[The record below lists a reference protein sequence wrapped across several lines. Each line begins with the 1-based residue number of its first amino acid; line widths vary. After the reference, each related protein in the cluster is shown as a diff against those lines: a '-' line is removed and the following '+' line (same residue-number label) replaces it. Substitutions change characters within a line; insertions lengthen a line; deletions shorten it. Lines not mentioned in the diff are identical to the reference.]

1 MPHQLAEATEVAY
14 SSVFCC
20 LEDTAF
26 LKEKKMSEIIYEPHL
41 TDILFRCQNVSK
53 MWSPG

>member
-20 LEDTAF
+20 LENTAF
-26 LKEKKMSEIIYEPHL
+26 LKEKKLSEIIYEPHL